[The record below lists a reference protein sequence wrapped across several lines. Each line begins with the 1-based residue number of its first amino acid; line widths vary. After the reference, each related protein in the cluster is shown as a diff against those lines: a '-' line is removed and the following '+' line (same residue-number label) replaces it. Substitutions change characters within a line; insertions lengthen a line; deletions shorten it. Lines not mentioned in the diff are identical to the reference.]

1 MDRFVKRIGSTSA
14 EPDTPAKKAKQSL
27 QKKIEKD
34 RHYDKNNRKREFK
47 DEWYLDHEGKKRT
60 WLHYDGSK
68 MFCTPCRQYQ
78 KPKDGKK
85 ILFVFFCHE
94 VFYVIFAVEYMQFQ
108 VNF

>member
-34 RHYDKNNRKREFK
+34 RHYDKNNRKREF
-47 DEWYLDHEGKKRT
+47 
-60 WLHYDGSK
+60 
-68 MFCTPCRQYQ
+68 
-78 KPKDGKK
+78 
-85 ILFVFFCHE
+85 VFFCHE